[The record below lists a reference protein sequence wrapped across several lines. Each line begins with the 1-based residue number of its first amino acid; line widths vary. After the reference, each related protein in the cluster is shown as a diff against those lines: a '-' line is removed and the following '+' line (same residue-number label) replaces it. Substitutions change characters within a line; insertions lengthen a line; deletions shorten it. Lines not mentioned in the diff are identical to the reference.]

1 MKEATKMEMH
11 RSIIWHH
18 SAVRWVPISDKWDII
33 AVYDSSDQLLFQG
46 STSEWFLQKQV
57 R

>member
-18 SAVRWVPISDKWDII
+18 SAVRWIPISDKWDII